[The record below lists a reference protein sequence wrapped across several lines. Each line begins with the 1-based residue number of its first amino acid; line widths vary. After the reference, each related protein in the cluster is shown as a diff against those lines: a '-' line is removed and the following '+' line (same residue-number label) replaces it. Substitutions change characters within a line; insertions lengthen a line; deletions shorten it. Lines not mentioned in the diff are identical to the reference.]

1 MHIVSAQKKTI
12 LINVIIIM
20 GRRMVSS
27 ISWLFEIIW
36 ENLGW
41 VSIYRE
47 FLPSQLFKLKN
58 LELFLNLLFFSLPT
72 TSSSD
77 I

>member
-20 GRRMVSS
+20 GQRMVSRV
-27 ISWLFEIIW
+27 SWLLEIVW
-36 ENLGW
+36 ANLGW

-47 FLPSQLFKLKN
+47 FSPSQLIKLKN
-58 LELFLNLLFFSLPT
+58 L
-72 TSSSD
+72 
-77 I
+77 